1 MFADVGE
8 RSASPRRRLDRETD
22 VRPADA
28 NSGTPDCPRF
38 QMAAR
43 ASGLPPDGGEI
54 EMSTAI
60 THQDTTED
68 WAGSHWRLE
77 RAESVAEFRV
87 KHF

>member
-1 MFADVGE
+1 
-8 RSASPRRRLDRETD
+8 
-22 VRPADA
+22 
-28 NSGTPDCPRF
+28 
-38 QMAAR
+38 MAAR

-77 RAESVAEFRV
+77 RANSVAEFRV